1 MEQKAKA
8 CRIALIGANGRMG
21 AAIQSVST
29 ADARFLPPLLVT
41 RNCPFLAY
49 SGEVVDVILD
59 FSTADALPEN
69 LEVAIREGVPYLV
82 GTTGLSTVHYELLD
96 QAAQRI
102 PVLQTANTSIGV
114 AVLEMLVRQA
124 AMLLRGYDVEVH
136 DRHHRGKKDAPSGTA
151 LTLGAALTEGFQEK
165 NEPHSVAFS
174 STRGGGAP
182 GDHTVSF
189 LGMDDAI
196 TITHQAFS
204 RALFA
209 KGALD
214 LASWLTRQQ
223 VGRYTTTDFLKNK
236 QIIN

>member
-21 AAIQSVST
+21 LAIQSASPF
-29 ADARFLPPLLVT
+29 DNRFLPPLLVT
-41 RNCPFLAY
+41 RDAPFPAY
-49 SGEVVDVILD
+49 SDHGVDVIVD
-59 FSTADALPEN
+59 FSTADVLPDC
-69 LEVAIREGVPYLV
+69 VDIAIREGIPYLV
-82 GTTGLSTVHYELLD
+82 GTTGLSPAHHELLD
-96 QAAQRI
+96 KASQHI

-124 AMLLRGYDVEVH
+124 ATLLKGYDVEVH

-151 LTLGAALTEGFQEK
+151 LTLGAALTESFQEK
-165 NEPHSVAFS
+165 NEPRSVAFT

-204 RALFA
+204 RVLFA

-214 LASWLTRQQ
+214 LAAWLTTQQ
-223 VGRYTTTDFLKNK
+223 AGRYTTTDFLKDK